1 MSDELPARYAG
12 PLEFPMKTI
21 AHCCR
26 HVLLRIA
33 GGADW
38 REVASAESWKRI
50 VAESGHRTLLAMVTA
65 TAHLARRSTG
75 RAAS

>member
-1 MSDELPARYAG
+1 MAGLPPNYAG

-26 HVLLRIA
+26 HILLRIA

-38 REVASAESWKRI
+38 RVVTRPENLLGI
-50 VAESGHRTLLAMVTA
+50 VAESGHRQLLALVTA
-65 TAHLARRSTG
+65 TAHLAKRS
-75 RAAS
+75 ASRQ